1 MQLYGCKQAARNWF
15 KHLRNGLHNQG
26 FQQSKTDCCLFLRK
40 DCIIVVYVVDCLI
53 FSQSND
59 VINRVIKDL
68 SSTFI
73 LQDEGDVSAFLGV
86 QISKNTSTKTVT
98 LTQPGLIQ
106 QVLDDEGIM

>member
-1 MQLYGCKQAARNWF
+1 M
-15 KHLRNGLHNQG
+15 
-26 FQQSKTDCCLFLRK
+26 
-40 DCIIVVYVVDCLI
+40 VDCLI

-98 LTQPGLIQ
+98 LTLPGLIQ
-106 QVLDDEGIM
+106 QVLNDEGIMQFAKGKDTPIDSIPHTDPNGAE